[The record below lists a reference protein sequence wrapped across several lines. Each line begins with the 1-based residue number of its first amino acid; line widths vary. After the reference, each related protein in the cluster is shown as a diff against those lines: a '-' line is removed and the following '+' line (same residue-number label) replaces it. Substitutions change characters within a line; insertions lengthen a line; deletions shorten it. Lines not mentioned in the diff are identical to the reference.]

1 MSERPERPERPDRC
15 LLCEARLHNPVC
27 QMSPSAVGRVA
38 PKTLVSSF
46 RPGELLFGQGDPA
59 AAVYIVRSGK
69 VKLVHEH
76 RDGSAQILRVAGPGD
91 LLGAANRATDTQPVS
106 AVARTS
112 GSVCILRLVEL
123 EQLLREDSEFAL
135 AWAHLL
141 ADEIQ
146 RARES
151 VFQHGPW
158 PAAVR
163 VTRYIARHAAPT
175 PESPLASLD
184 LTHADMAGLLSIAP
198 ETATRLLRELEEEGV
213 IRLSRGRIVVLDA
226 DRLQA
231 LAGWTGAGY
240 GEEEVD

>member
-1 MSERPERPERPDRC
+1 MPERPQRC

-27 QMSPSAVGRVA
+27 QMSPSAVGRLA

-46 RPGELLFGQGDPA
+46 RPGQLLFGQGDPA
-59 AAVYIVRSGK
+59 AAIYIVRSGR

-76 RDGSAQILRVAGPGD
+76 RDGTSQILRVAGPGD
-91 LLGAANRATDTQPVS
+91 LLGAANRAEGAQPVS

-112 GSVCILRLVEL
+112 GSVCILRTVEL
-123 EQLLREDSEFAL
+123 EQLLREDAEFAL

-141 ADEIQ
+141 SDEVQ

-151 VFQHGPW
+151 VFRHGPW
-158 PAAVR
+158 PAAIR
-163 VTRYIARHAAPT
+163 AARYIAKNAAPT
-175 PESPLASLD
+175 PESPLPSLD
-184 LTHADMAGLLSIAP
+184 VTHADMAGLLSIAP
-198 ETATRLLRELEEEGV
+198 ETATRLLRELEEDGV

-231 LAGWTGAGY
+231 LAGWTGTGY
-240 GEEEVD
+240 GEEEGG